1 MIKATLIIVKSIEIE
16 EIVMGMTM
24 TNIIIITVIMKIII

>member
-24 TNIIIITVIMKIII
+24 TNIIMITVIMKIII

>member
-1 MIKATLIIVKSIEIE
+1 MIKVTLIIVKSIEIE

>member
-24 TNIIIITVIMKIII
+24 TNIIIITVIMKIIM

>member
-1 MIKATLIIVKSIEIE
+1 MIKATLIIVESIEIE